1 MAITDQIHRRGSN
14 GKRTLVPENKI
25 PKYLWGPTSDR
36 RHRVGATVDRLSGDV
51 DLYEVAS
58 SICTPNV
65 ADRTAP
71 PGDYTFTIDSW
82 LEKGLKQYV
91 KAIRWVAVTIMRA
104 DGRLELL
111 YRQQVKGSDRKTV
124 AGPFKI
130 EAKERL
136 FLAIQREG
144 GVSAIQYRLSLDAVL
159 VRSGEVTSS
168 EDCPAPNAVVKAVK
182 KPRVKKDAEV
192 SEEAKAWKMVGG
204 EG

>member
-14 GKRTLVPENKI
+14 GKRILVPENKM

-36 RHRVGATVDRLSGDV
+36 RHKVGATIDRLSGDV

-58 SICTPNV
+58 SICTPNE
-65 ADRTAP
+65 ADRVPP

-91 KAIRWVAVTIMRA
+91 KAIRWVAVIIQRA
-104 DGRLELL
+104 NGTAELL

-124 AGPFKI
+124 AGPFKV
-130 EAKERL
+130 EAGERL
-136 FLAIQREG
+136 FLSIQREG

-159 VRSGEVTSS
+159 VRAAEPTPPVRT
-168 EDCPAPNAVVKAVK
+168 VKTVKAA
-182 KPRVKKDAEV
+182 KPKAEKTV
-192 SEEAKAWKMVGG
+192 EDKAWEMVGG
-204 EG
+204 EAD